1 MELTVDGDVV
11 IATASIS
18 DNFREVEHNE
28 VRFPVECAREIA
40 DELYRLA
47 CATPR
52 QQRTE
57 YDERTDTLAKLT
69 GRNETQQRLDGGE
82 QCPSD

>member
-1 MELTVDGDVV
+1 MSGNEESKVISGGLVVSMRPQVSVELTSDGDVA

-47 CATPR
+47 GATPR

-57 YDERTDTLAKLT
+57 
-69 GRNETQQRLDGGE
+69 
-82 QCPSD
+82 